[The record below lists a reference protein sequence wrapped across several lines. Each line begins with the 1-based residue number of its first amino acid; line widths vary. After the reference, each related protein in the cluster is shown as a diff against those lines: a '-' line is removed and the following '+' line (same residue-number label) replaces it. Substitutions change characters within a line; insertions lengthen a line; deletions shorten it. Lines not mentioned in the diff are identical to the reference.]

1 MSNCAIIGAQ
11 WGDEGKGKIT
21 DALAS
26 QADVVVRFQGG
37 NNAGHTIQFGSKKYA
52 FHLLPSG
59 SLHPEKLNLLANGMV
74 IDPLALHNELRM
86 LDREEIL
93 TENIRVSHRAH
104 VVMPFHSALDKAE
117 EDRKVDKVGTTGKGI
132 GPAYQ
137 DKVAR
142 RGIRVEDFLNDDIFR
157 QYLNE
162 MVPYINQAL
171 APETPYESTQL
182 FDTMNA
188 ARMRLHDHVSDTAQ
202 LINQAIKE
210 DKKVLFEGAQ
220 GTLLCLDHGTYPY
233 VTSSSPTAAAIPLN
247 TGLAPKHLGNI
258 LGITKAYSTRVGEG
272 PMVSE
277 IEGDLADIIRSVG
290 REYGTTTG
298 RPRRIGTIDVF
309 ALKYAHQINGFSH
322 LAITLLDVL
331 KGIHPL
337 KIVIGYRY
345 QGQTLETFP
354 ASARVLNQCEPIMIE
369 LPGFDED
376 ISEVKTYDDL
386 PMNARQYIEKISELV
401 EVPIGMVSVGPDR
414 TQTLIIEDVFA

>member
-1 MSNCAIIGAQ
+1 MANLAIIGAQ

-37 NNAGHTIQFGSKKYA
+37 NNAGHTIQFGTKKYA

-74 IDPLALHNELRM
+74 IDPLALHHELRM
-86 LDREEIL
+86 LDRENIA
-93 TENIRVSHRAH
+93 TQNIRVSHRAH
-104 VVMPFHSALDKAE
+104 VVMPFHSALDRAE
-117 EDRKVDKVGTTGKGI
+117 EDRKIDKVGTTGKGI

-142 RGIRVEDFLNDDIFR
+142 RGIRMEDFLNDELFR

-162 MVPYINQAL
+162 MVPTINRL
-171 APETPYESTQL
+171 LESETPYESEQI
-182 FDTMNA
+182 FETMVS
-188 ARMRLHDHVSDTAQ
+188 ARARLQDHVSDTAY
-202 LINQAIKE
+202 LINQAVKE
-210 DKKVLFEGAQ
+210 DKKILFEGAQ

-277 IEGDLADIIRSVG
+277 VIGPWADTVRTVG

-298 RPRRIGTIDVF
+298 RPRRIGHFDVF
-309 ALKYAHQINGFSH
+309 ALKHAHQINGFSH

-331 KGIHPL
+331 KGMHPL
-337 KIVIGYRY
+337 TIVVGYRY
-345 QGQTLETFP
+345 QGQTLEAFP
-354 ASARVLNQCEPIMIE
+354 ASARVLNQCEPITIE

-376 ISEVKTYDDL
+376 ISDVKTYEAL
-386 PMNARQYIEKISELV
+386 PLNARNYIEKISELV

-414 TQTLIIEDVFA
+414 TQTLIKEDIFA